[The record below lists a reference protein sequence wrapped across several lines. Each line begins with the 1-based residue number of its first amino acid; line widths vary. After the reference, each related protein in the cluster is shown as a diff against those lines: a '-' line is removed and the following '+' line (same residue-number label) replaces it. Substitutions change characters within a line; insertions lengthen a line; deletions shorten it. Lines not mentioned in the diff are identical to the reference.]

1 MNFLA
6 HIFLSG
12 EDELLKIG
20 NFMAD
25 GIRGKK
31 YEQFPL
37 PIQKGILLHRFIDF
51 YTDNH
56 PVFKQSTQ
64 RLHAN
69 YHHYA
74 GVIVDMFYDHFLA
87 KNWHQYT
94 SEPLE
99 EYVAHFYQSLEN
111 HYEYL
116 TPRVQNML
124 PYMIKN
130 NWLYNYQSITGLQV
144 ILSQM
149 DSRTQNQSKMGL
161 ATQELTQFY
170 TEFESEF
177 RLVFKDLQ
185 DQVSIKIKQL

>member
-12 EDELLKIG
+12 DDELLKIG

-31 YEQFPL
+31 YEDYPVT
-37 PIQKGILLHRFIDF
+37 IQKGILLHRFIDS

-56 PVFKQSTQ
+56 PVFKKSTQ

-87 KNWHQYT
+87 KNWSQYC
-94 SEPLE
+94 SQ
-99 EYVAHFYQSLEN
+99 ALEN
-111 HYEYL
+111 YAADFYDALERNYEIL

-130 NWLYNYQSITGLQV
+130 NWLYNYQTIAGLQV

-161 ATQELTQFY
+161 ATQELTMFY